1 VHNIEEANMKK
12 ILLSLTGIIVLLGC
26 DGGQQSESLDSDQIR
41 QVSSICNEFED
52 PDMKRQCLID
62 AFGSAAVT
70 GRSSN

>member
-1 VHNIEEANMKK
+1 MYK
-12 ILLSLTGIIVLLGC
+12 LLFIGLFIFLTSCSDSTNSTSNDL
-26 DGGQQSESLDSDQIR
+26 SSDQIR
-41 QVSSICNEFED
+41 QVNSICNEFDD

>member
-1 VHNIEEANMKK
+1 MYK
-12 ILLSLTGIIVLLGC
+12 LLFIGVFIFLTSC
-26 DGGQQSESLDSDQIR
+26 SDSSNNSNDDLSSGQIR
-41 QVSSICNEFED
+41 QVNSICNEFDD